1 MELPSKLL
9 EQIAFNTRPKIEEH
23 MVLVM
28 KNSTHEENLI
38 QPLHT
43 NNKDFKV
50 GVTYLTG
57 YNGIQ
62 NNNEKYNRFYYITP
76 NNLLREIILPP
87 GNYAIV
93 LEKNADDIPS
103 FQTKIKELKIEIGDV
118 TEENYPFLIKPNY
131 SNNHS
136 IIEIANGWQIDF
148 TQDNTIRDVLGFT
161 KRKISEE
168 VNFSENPVE
177 IINFDNVFIET
188 NIAKGM
194 IIDGKRTEIIHNF
207 TTDVNPGYR
216 YIEKFRGGIQW
227 YMIEN
232 KDFISNISVKLKNE
246 NGNLVSFNGQEVT
259 FRLSIRKIKKK
270 TTISLK

>member
-23 MVLVM
+23 MLIVM
-28 KNSTHEENLI
+28 KNSTHEENPI

-62 NNNEKYNRFYYITP
+62 NIIEKNNRFYYITP

-103 FQTKIKELKIEIGDV
+103 FETKIKELIIENGDL
-118 TEENYPFLIKPNY
+118 TEENYPFLIKP
-131 SNNHS
+131 
-136 IIEIANGWQIDF
+136 
-148 TQDNTIRDVLGFT
+148 
-161 KRKISEE
+161 
-168 VNFSENPVE
+168 
-177 IINFDNVFIET
+177 
-188 NIAKGM
+188 
-194 IIDGKRTEIIHNF
+194 
-207 TTDVNPGYR
+207 
-216 YIEKFRGGIQW
+216 
-227 YMIEN
+227 
-232 KDFISNISVKLKNE
+232 
-246 NGNLVSFNGQEVT
+246 
-259 FRLSIRKIKKK
+259 
-270 TTISLK
+270 